1 MRIAELIEALTT
13 GKKSEKGQV
22 PFKKSTLSD
31 AHITNVVR
39 DLSRR
44 TGVPEKE
51 IMDELDQTI
60 KKYELIG
67 KYSPRLYNTIIQNA
81 AENAAFDHIEDS
93 TELQKLDLSD
103 IKFDPRT
110 FSQLIRIIQQE
121 NQGTFLPIKPKGEY
135 KPLYRIA
142 PIIVPSKLPAYKQF
156 NNIPRAAASGKGEFI
171 FNKDFMQKLIYYA
184 TVAGIKPQ
192 SKKYESNGGPIPDNY
207 AYIEFLIMHELL
219 HYRFGDHNTSLQFK
233 KYSHIAHNW
242 AMDFRINYIL
252 VKYGYEQLPMGL
264 FSDDLNFDRPET
276 RNYRLL
282 IKAVQDEF
290 DKLPGNLIDWLE
302 VELSMDEHAEPNS
315 GEQKGPPVKI
325 VPPTVN
331 PGDVVVMKGPGYPQK
346 ARFVKVIKVYDD
358 GTVDVEEVDDKTKK
372 EITDKLREVGKIK

>member
-1 MRIAELIEALTT
+1 MKIIELIEALSTR
-13 GKKSEKGQV
+13 KRAEKGQV
-22 PFKKSTLSD
+22 PFKKSSLSD
-31 AHITNVVR
+31 AHINSMVS

-44 TGVPEKE
+44 TGVPEKD
-51 IMDELDQTI
+51 IMDELEKTI
-60 KKYELIG
+60 KKYDLVG
-67 KYSPRLYNTIIQNA
+67 QYSPRLYNTIIQNA
-81 AENAAFDHIEDS
+81 AENAAFNQIES
-93 TELQKLDLSD
+93 SSRLQKLDLSD
-103 IKFDPRT
+103 IKFEPRT
-110 FSQLIRIIQQE
+110 FSQLIKLVQQE

-142 PIIVPSKLPAYKQF
+142 PIVVPSKLPAYEKF
-156 NNIPRAAASGKGEFI
+156 NGVTTAAASNRGEFI
-171 FNKDFMQKLIYYA
+171 FNKEFMQKLIYYA

-192 SKKYESNGGPIPDNY
+192 GKKYESNGGPIPDNY

-233 KYSHIAHNW
+233 KYSHTAHNW

-252 VKYGYEQLPMGL
+252 VKNGYEQLPMGL

-276 RNYRLL
+276 KNYRLL

-302 VELSMDEHAEPNS
+302 VEFSSDEHAEPNS
-315 GEQKGPPVKI
+315 QGQKGPPVKI

-331 PGDVVVMKGPGYPQK
+331 PGDVVVMKGPGYPNK
-346 ARFVKVIKVYDD
+346 ARFVKVIKVYND
-358 GTVDVEEVDDKTKK
+358 GTVDVEEVDDQTKQ
-372 EITDKLREVGKIK
+372 EITDKLRKAGKIK